1 MYDSIQVKYN
11 ISMKIVN
18 SLITEFSTSFFIFF
32 NMRKSIS
39 LKLYEEYSWLLVK
52 IILLDIFHE
61 ILDQFLFDFN
71 QII

>member
-11 ISMKIVN
+11 VSMKIVN
-18 SLITEFSTSFFIFF
+18 SLITEFTTSLFIFF

-39 LKLYEEYSWLLVK
+39 LKLYKEYSWLLVK

-61 ILDQFLFDFN
+61 ILDQFLFDFD
-71 QII
+71 

>member
-11 ISMKIVN
+11 VSMKIVN